1 MSAGERVREVI
12 EPLLAARG
20 LELVDVEHSR
30 STLRITVDRLDGTG
44 IDLDTVAAA
53 SEVVSDA
60 LDRADPISGRYTLEV
75 SSPGV
80 ERALRTADHFR
91 RHVGTTV
98 AVKTRPGT
106 EGERRVEGILEAADD
121 AEVVVA
127 GRRLRYTDIER
138 AHTVF
143 SWGPSPRRSAKKKAA
158 TSR

>member
-20 LELVDVEHSR
+20 VEVVDVEHSGPM
-30 STLRITVDRLDGTG
+30 LRVTVDRVDGTG

-53 SEVVSDA
+53 SEVVSLA

-80 ERALRTADHFR
+80 ERPLRTVDQFR
-91 RHVGTTV
+91 RHIGGTV
-98 AVKTRPGT
+98 SVKTRPGT
-106 EGERRVEGILEAADD
+106 VGERRMEGTLEAADELGVTVD
-121 AEVVVA
+121 
-127 GRRLRYTDIER
+127 GRNIVFADIER

-143 SWGPSPRRSAKKKAA
+143 RWERSPKRSTKKKAA
-158 TSR
+158 TR